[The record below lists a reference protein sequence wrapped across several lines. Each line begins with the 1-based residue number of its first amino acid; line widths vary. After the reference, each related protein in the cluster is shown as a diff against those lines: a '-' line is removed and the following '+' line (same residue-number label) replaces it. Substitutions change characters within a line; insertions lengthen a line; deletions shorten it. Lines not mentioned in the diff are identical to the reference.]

1 MVTSAMPTYLRL
13 TAPVTLLI
21 CLQLISTG
29 RVFATIQQNES
40 LSRWS
45 ETGLLASAFSV
56 KLKII
61 QFQPPPPKPD
71 KKSPTTT
78 EAGGGR

>member
-1 MVTSAMPTYLRL
+1 MATYLRL

-21 CLQLISTG
+21 CLQLISNG
-29 RVFATIQQNES
+29 RVCATLQPNEN

-45 ETGLLASAFSV
+45 ETVLLASKSPV
-56 KLKII
+56 GLKIS

-71 KKSPTTT
+71 KKSPTKT

>member
-1 MVTSAMPTYLRL
+1 MATYLRL

-21 CLQLISTG
+21 CLQLISMG
-29 RVFATIQQNES
+29 SVCATLQPNEN

-45 ETGLLASAFSV
+45 ETALLASKSPV
-56 KLKII
+56 QLKTI
-61 QFQPPPPKPD
+61 QFVPPPPND
-71 KKSPTTT
+71 KKSPKKT

>member
-1 MVTSAMPTYLRL
+1 MGTSAMATYLRL

-29 RVFATIQQNES
+29 KVCATLQPKEN

-45 ETGLLASAFSV
+45 QTALLASKPPV
-56 KLKII
+56 PLKIS
-61 QFQPPPPKPD
+61 QFEPPPPEGGNPSP
-71 KKSPTTT
+71 KKTG
-78 EAGGGR
+78 AGGGR

>member
-1 MVTSAMPTYLRL
+1 MATYLRL

-29 RVFATIQQNES
+29 KVCATLQPTQNWI
-40 LSRWS
+40 RWS
-45 ETGLLASAFSV
+45 ETTLLASKSPV
-56 KLKII
+56 NLKILT
-61 QFQPPPPKPD
+61 FPPPPPKPD

>member
-1 MVTSAMPTYLRL
+1 MATYLRI

-21 CLQLISTG
+21 CLQLISPG
-29 RVFATIQQNES
+29 KVCATLQPDEN
-40 LSRWS
+40 LSR
-45 ETGLLASAFSV
+45 GADAFLSSKSPV
-56 KLKII
+56 ALKTI

-71 KKSPTTT
+71 RKSPTTT